1 MRGFEIISEYL
12 NKNIEIPTRKTIF
25 SAGYDLASA
34 VDIKIEPN
42 EVKLVPTGL
51 KAYMQKDEVL
61 MIYIRSSIAVK
72 CGLML
77 MNNVGI
83 IDADYYNNEKNEGH
97 IFAPIKNL
105 SDSPFFIKKGERI
118 AQGIFQKYLLVDNDN
133 FENGKKR
140 IGGFGST
147 NLS

>member
-1 MRGFEIISEYL
+1 MRGFEIISEYSD
-12 NKNIEIPTRKTIF
+12 KNIEIPTRKTTF

-34 VDIKIEPN
+34 VDVKIEPN
-42 EVKLVPTGL
+42 EMKLIPTGL

-83 IDADYYNNEKNEGH
+83 IDADYYGNNKNEGH

-105 SDSPFFIKKGERI
+105 NNETVFIKKGERI
-118 AQGIFQKYLLVDNDN
+118 AQGIFQKYLLADNDS
-133 FENGKKR
+133 FEKGEKR

-147 NLS
+147 N